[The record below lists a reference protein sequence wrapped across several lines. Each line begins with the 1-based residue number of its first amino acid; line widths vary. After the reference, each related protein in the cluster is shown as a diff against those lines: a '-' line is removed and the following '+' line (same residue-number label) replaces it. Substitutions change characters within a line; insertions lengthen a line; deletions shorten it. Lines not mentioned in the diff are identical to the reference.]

1 MQASSASTRL
11 SHSFIHSCHTHHCS
25 ADRFVHSRLRAREP
39 RIGRSQLR
47 ACELVDRLAVLLGNC
62 QHFSSSC
69 FFFFYFKYWPS
80 LEIALNEPLTN
91 KPFLFA
97 ELIAAIRFDSNPIFN
112 FFRICSAKIP
122 IIVVSSYTKIVC
134 RPLPLFRSGLL
145 HSSASSV
152 DPIIPSVDLFSG
164 RTGPIGARWQL
175 PASELV
181 DHLVL

>member
-1 MQASSASTRL
+1 M
-11 SHSFIHSCHTHHCS
+11 
-25 ADRFVHSRLRAREP
+25 
-39 RIGRSQLR
+39 
-47 ACELVDRLAVLLGNC
+47 
-62 QHFSSSC
+62 
-69 FFFFYFKYWPS
+69 
-80 LEIALNEPLTN
+80 NEPLTN

-164 RTGPIGARWQL
+164 RTGPIGARSQL